1 MAKRYNLPHPG
12 VHHTVSIVVDLGSQP
27 DLAVLVELVAWKAAR
42 PRLVSCQ
49 LGCTRG
55 TVWSSVKRSW
65 RDGPCHQCHRGAREE
80 PLRTAVRAKMAKSG
94 HTLHP
99 AICRSDT
106 HEL

>member
-1 MAKRYNLPHPG
+1 MDLC
-12 VHHTVSIVVDLGSQP
+12 VSVVGLGSQP

-49 LGCTRG
+49 LGRTRG
-55 TVWSSVKRSW
+55 AVWRSVRTELARRPVPPVSP
-65 RDGPCHQCHRGAREE
+65 RCTGGAPQDR
-80 PLRTAVRAKMAKSG
+80 VRAELAKSG